1 MIKTEM
7 MKQYEKETGETLD
20 MAILA
25 EDASGS
31 WYGFLDMMNEK
42 AAAYGRIMSGGKK
55 TLKEMSNFL
64 GKIVVVHRDGR
75 ASWHEILPNK
85 NEQWGIWVVRSY
97 KDNHGDIPKDLILFD
112 GDWQDSLTLPDGWED
127 TDEN

>member
-31 WYGFLDMMNEK
+31 WYGYIDMVDAK
-42 AAAYGRIMSGGKK
+42 AEAYDRLMGGGKK

-85 NEQWGIWVVRSY
+85 
-97 KDNHGDIPKDLILFD
+97 K
-112 GDWQDSLTLPDGWED
+112 
-127 TDEN
+127 